1 MTYFLLIS
9 KRWRQLAC
17 HSWATARHQRVA
29 SRLEVHRMRGETTH
43 TRILDSSIPYDVNIS
58 LMQSRFEGNAVH
70 KRAEQ
75 LHTSM
80 SLVVASD
87 DASVC
92 VSETIARCGQQL
104 LTRGHWL
111 PEFICGLVFSSD
123 ASRYG
128 RIFICVWPRFAVCVD
143 TCLYGA
149 HG

>member
-1 MTYFLLIS
+1 VEAACLSQLGNSQASACCKYTAC
-9 KRWRQLAC
+9 RQ
-17 HSWATARHQRVA
+17 
-29 SRLEVHRMRGETTH
+29 RGETTH

-111 PEFICGLVFSSD
+111 PEFICGLVFASH

-128 RIFICVWPRFAVCVD
+128 RIFVCVWPQLAVCVD
-143 TCLYGA
+143 TCLSVYCA